1 MKYLYYIMETL
12 LLFIPI
18 YRISKIKL
26 FNTLILINKKFDDKS
41 IAIQWCDFINS
52 YSIYLKLLIDLRQNQ
67 KQQSKNQH
75 IKDAI
80 YKSKLE
86 LKY

>member
-67 KQQSKNQH
+67 KQ
-75 IKDAI
+75 
-80 YKSKLE
+80 
-86 LKY
+86 